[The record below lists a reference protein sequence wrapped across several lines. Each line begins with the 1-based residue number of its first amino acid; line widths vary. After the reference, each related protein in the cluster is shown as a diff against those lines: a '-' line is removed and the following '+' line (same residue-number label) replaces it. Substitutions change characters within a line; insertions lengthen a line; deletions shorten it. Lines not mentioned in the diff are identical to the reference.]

1 VALGADGL
9 GKQILLRRVV
19 HVDVVLVGEQ
29 EFHHTKHIGRSGR
42 LIDVEAA
49 DIDAAPV
56 ELRRIDFSSADGDA
70 QAVPREDRGIIE
82 AAAKEPSAAARDG
95 G

>member
-1 VALGADGL
+1 M
-9 GKQILLRRVV
+9 

-29 EFHHTKHIGRSGR
+29 EFHHTKHIGRSWR
-42 LIDVEAA
+42 LVDVEAA

-56 ELRRIDFSSADGDA
+56 ELRRIDLPGADGDA
-70 QAVPREDRGIIE
+70 QAVPREDRGIVE
-82 AAAKEPSAAARDG
+82 AAAAKEPAAARNG